1 MAKCVDEKE
10 LESQYEALRQFV
22 RVAEDGGA
30 LMGTWKKVG
39 LTMPTGG
46 VGA

>member
-1 MAKCVDEKE
+1 MDEKE

-30 LMGTWKKVG
+30 LMGTRKKVG
-39 LTMPTGG
+39 VRVTMPAGG

>member
-10 LESQYEALRQFV
+10 LETQYEALRQFV

-30 LMGTWKKVG
+30 LMGTRKKVG
-39 LTMPTGG
+39 VTMPAGG